1 VLYSTFSTPLK
12 TYTTVN
18 PLPGKQSYDIYTLFW
33 QRYIEERYDRNNKV
47 VTCYVNITPEEYQNF
62 EFNKFVNID
71 NQLYFVNRIFDFNLT
86 SNEPTKVELITIQ
99 DPKAYRTNIYNEI
112 LN

>member
-1 VLYSTFSTPLK
+1 MPSKYYTVETPDK
-12 TYTTVN
+12 VAPN
-18 PLPGKQSYDIYTLFW
+18 ASIYDIYTLFW
-33 QRYIEERYDRNNKV
+33 KRFIDERYNKNNKV
-47 VTCYVNITPEEYQNF
+47 VTCYVKLDTNDFQNF

-99 DPKAYRTNIYNEI
+99 DPAAYRTNIYDEI
-112 LN
+112 L

>member
-1 VLYSTFSTPLK
+1 MEIYYKDQPA
-12 TYTTVN
+12 N
-18 PLPGKQSYDIYTLFW
+18 NNYDIYTLFW

-47 VTCYVNITPEEYQNF
+47 VTCYVKLDSNDFQNF

-99 DPKAYRTNIYNEI
+99 DPEAYRTNIYDEI
-112 LN
+112 L

>member
-1 VLYSTFSTPLK
+1 MEIYYKGVE
-12 TYTTVN
+12 TTNNV
-18 PLPGKQSYDIYTLFW
+18 YDIYTLFW

-99 DPKAYRTNIYNEI
+99 DPSAYRTNLYDEI
-112 LN
+112 L